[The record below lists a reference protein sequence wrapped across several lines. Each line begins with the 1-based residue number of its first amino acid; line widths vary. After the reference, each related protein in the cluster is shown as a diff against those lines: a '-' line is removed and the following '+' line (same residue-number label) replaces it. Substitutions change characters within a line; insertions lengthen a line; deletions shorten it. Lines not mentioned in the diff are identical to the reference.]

1 MGGGSGA
8 RPAGRQSWRDL
19 LFLHWPVPLDTLRPL
34 VPRGLEI
41 DAFAGE
47 SYVSL
52 IPFEI
57 IESRPEG
64 APRAMA
70 TRFLETNVRTYVR
83 GVDGE
88 PGVYFFSL
96 EASSLLAVTAA
107 RLLFGL
113 PYFHAAMRMR
123 REGTEIEYASHRR
136 GGRDATVEVAWSI
149 GDASDVAADG
159 TRDHFLIERYCLYV
173 ARRHGLYRGR
183 VRHRPYPLRRA
194 TVKHLRQTL
203 LSAVALPAPS
213 DPPISH
219 YSPGVDVEIF
229 WLERVANMPR

>member
-1 MGGGSGA
+1 MPRSTVTMKPPGSRPGVRSFATTPTTRPKMIHPRTAIRPSCKLQCGERSKKRSGIARLSRSAGEELMGGESGA

-41 DAFAGE
+41 DSFAGE

-57 IESRPEG
+57 TESCPEG

-88 PGVYFFSL
+88 RGVYFFSL

-136 GGRDATVEVAWSI
+136 G
-149 GDASDVAADG
+149 
-159 TRDHFLIERYCLYV
+159 
-173 ARRHGLYRGR
+173 
-183 VRHRPYPLRRA
+183 
-194 TVKHLRQTL
+194 
-203 LSAVALPAPS
+203 
-213 DPPISH
+213 
-219 YSPGVDVEIF
+219 
-229 WLERVANMPR
+229 

>member
-1 MGGGSGA
+1 MGDGPGA

-19 LFLHWPVPLDTLRPL
+19 LFLHWPVPHDTLRAL
-34 VPRGLEI
+34 VPLGLEI
-41 DAFAGE
+41 DSFGAE

-70 TRFLETNVRTYVR
+70 SRFLETNVRTYVR
-83 GVDGE
+83 GADGE
-88 PGVYFFSL
+88 RGVYFFSL

-113 PYFHAAMRMR
+113 PYFYAAMQRR
-123 REGTEIEYASHRR
+123 REGAEIEYTSHRR
-136 GGRDATVEVAWSI
+136 GARDTTVEAAWSI
-149 GDASDVAADG
+149 GDATDVAAAG

-183 VRHRPYPLRRA
+183 VRHRPYPLRRV
-194 TVKHLRQTL
+194 TVKRLRQTL
-203 LSAVALPAPS
+203 LSAAALPEPS
-213 DPPISH
+213 APPIAH

-229 WLERVANMPR
+229 WLERVASAPR